1 MSETPDAPRNAM
13 PIGVGFLPGT
23 RPEDEADAEA
33 AAVLARA
40 APEVTPPDGLFDAI
54 TAEIDA
60 AEDGG
65 SITRRA
71 IEGTWKQLSP
81 HLWKK
86 ILHEDPKTGQS
97 IYYLRCA
104 PGAVIPSHHHK
115 RDEHALVL
123 EGWFEVGGQTVWAGD
138 THFSPA
144 GTTHAPLSSP
154 EGCLLLL
161 HA

>member
-1 MSETPDAPRNAM
+1 MSDTPAQSKDLPQG
-13 PIGVGFLPGT
+13 IGTLPGT
-23 RPEDEADAEA
+23 RPEDEADA
-33 AAVLARA
+33 AAVLAEL
-40 APEVTPPDGLFDAI
+40 APAVAPPDALFDAI

-60 AEDGG
+60 AEAGG
-65 SITRRA
+65 SVTRRA
-71 IEGTWKQLSP
+71 LEGTWVQLSP

-86 ILHEDPKTGQS
+86 ILHEDSKTGQS

-104 PGAVIPSHHHK
+104 PGAVIPSHHHE

-123 EGWFEVGGQTVWAGD
+123 EGWFEVDGQTVRAGD

-144 GTTHAPLSSP
+144 GTTHAPLSAP